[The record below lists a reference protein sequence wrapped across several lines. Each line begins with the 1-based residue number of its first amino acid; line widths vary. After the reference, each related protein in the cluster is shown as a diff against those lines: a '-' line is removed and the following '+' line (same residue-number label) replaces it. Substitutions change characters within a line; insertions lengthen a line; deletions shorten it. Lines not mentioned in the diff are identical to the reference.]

1 MSIQGYFRRAKQWLS
16 QSSEQALDRAYVAA
30 QRLRAIEDR
39 YFSGQRIA
47 AENADYGQSSQTY
60 FDGKR
65 NEYLSEIK
73 WQLALFH
80 KKGNVV
86 RDPDYRRTEV
96 QVSEQPSDW
105 YTIDVVDQPA
115 AVLKKLQYIDETL
128 NRYRVPLS
136 NSALIQQAVASNPT
150 AAQRA
155 SNGRFRGSTSAQTT
169 TKARSKAP
177 PGSSKAYVPKPEIAQ
192 PKEEEVPSN
201 VDALSDQASFLP
213 RSILRTVDRIKQ
225 ELDPEAEEEV
235 VQSFRVSRAK
245 TFSALKFI
253 LLLIIVPLLV
263 QQVSK
268 NILVGPIVDRGY
280 VAAIQRDQADNF
292 LNMEMEEEA
301 LHELQRYSE
310 RLRFEEFIGKVEP
323 MSEGEIEERIR
334 EKAIEIEAEYLALST
349 NAIKNI
355 FADIFAS
362 VAFAAV
368 LLNSRREVAILKSFI
383 DEIVY
388 GLSDSAKAFIIILF
402 TDTFVGYHSPHGWE
416 VLLEGISRH
425 FGLPANRDFIFLFI
439 ATFPVILDTVF
450 KYWIFRY
457 LNRISPSAVAT
468 YRNMNEG

>member
-16 QSSEQALDRAYVAA
+16 QTPERALDRAYVAA
-30 QRLRAIEDR
+30 QRIRAIEDR

-47 AENADYGQSSQTY
+47 PENADYGQSSQAY
-60 FDGKR
+60 FDGELKR
-65 NEYLSEIK
+65 YLSEIRG
-73 WQLALFH
+73 QLALFRRSR
-80 KKGNVV
+80 NII
-86 RDPDYRRTEV
+86 RDPDYRSAEV
-96 QVSEQPSDW
+96 QVAEQPSDW
-105 YTIDVVDQPA
+105 YTVDVMDQPA

-128 NRYRVPLS
+128 NCYRATQA
-136 NSALIQQAVASNPT
+136 SAASIQRLFQPESAAVT
-150 AAQRA
+150 ARA
-155 SNGRFRGSTSAQTT
+155 KGARSTGSAQAAATINSR
-169 TKARSKAP
+169 AKAP
-177 PGSSKAYVPKPEIAQ
+177 TGEANAYVPKPEISQ
-192 PKEEEVPSN
+192 PKDGSSSN

-235 VQSFRVSRAK
+235 VQSFRLSRAK
-245 TFSALKFI
+245 TLSALKFI

-268 NILVGPIVDRGY
+268 NIIVGPIVDRVY
-280 VAAIQRDQADNF
+280 VAAIERGQADNF

-301 LHELQRYSE
+301 LHELQQYSE

-323 MSEGEIEERIR
+323 MSEVEIEERIR
-334 EKAIEIEAEYLALST
+334 EKAREIESAYLALST

-362 VAFAAV
+362 LAFAAV
-368 LLNSRREVAILKSFI
+368 LANSRREIAILKSFI

-388 GLSDSAKAFIIILF
+388 GLSDSAKAFMIILF
-402 TDTFVGYHSPHGWE
+402 TDTFVGFHSPHGWE

-468 YRNMNEG
+468 YKNMNE

>member
-30 QRLRAIEDR
+30 QRLRSIEDR
-39 YFSGQRIA
+39 YFNGQRIA

-60 FDGKR
+60 FDSKLK
-65 NEYLSEIK
+65 EYLSEIK

-80 KKGNVV
+80 KRGSTV
-86 RDPDYRRTEV
+86 RDPDYRRAEV

-105 YTIDVVDQPA
+105 YTVDVVDQPA

-128 NRYRVPLS
+128 SRYRTPR
-136 NSALIQQAVASNPT
+136 NSALVQQSVSSNKAASRKASNDGLLGS
-150 AAQRA
+150 A
-155 SNGRFRGSTSAQTT
+155 STQTT
-169 TKARSKAP
+169 TKARSKTPA
-177 PGSSKAYVPKPEIAQ
+177 GSPKAYVPKPEMVQ
-192 PKEEEVPSN
+192 PREEEVPSN

-225 ELDPEAEEEV
+225 ELDPDAEEEV

-245 TFSALKFI
+245 TLSALKFI

-334 EKAIEIEAEYLALST
+334 EKAIELEAEYLALST
-349 NAIKNI
+349 NAIKNV

-368 LLNSRREVAILKSFI
+368 LLNSRREIAILKSFI

-468 YRNMNEG
+468 YRTMNE

>member
-30 QRLRAIEDR
+30 QRLRSIEDR
-39 YFSGQRIA
+39 YFNGQRIA

-60 FDGKR
+60 FDSKR

-86 RDPDYRRTEV
+86 RDPDYRRAEV

-105 YTIDVVDQPA
+105 YTVDVVDQPA

-128 NRYRVPLS
+128 NRYRVPS
-136 NSALIQQAVASNPT
+136 NSALIQQSVSSNPT

-155 SNGRFRGSTSAQTT
+155 SNGRLASFSTKTT

-177 PGSSKAYVPKPEIAQ
+177 AGSPKAYVPKPEMAQ
-192 PKEEEVPSN
+192 PREEEVPSN

-235 VQSFRVSRAK
+235 VQSFRMSRAK

-280 VAAIQRDQADNF
+280 IAAIQRDQADNF

-301 LHELQRYSE
+301 LHELQRFSE

>member
-39 YFSGQRIA
+39 YFNGQRIA

-60 FDGKR
+60 FDGKLK
-65 NEYLSEIK
+65 EYLSEIK

-86 RDPDYRRTEV
+86 RDPDYRRAEV
-96 QVSEQPSDW
+96 QVSDQPSDW
-105 YTIDVVDQPA
+105 YTVDVVDQPA
-115 AVLKKLQYIDETL
+115 SVLKKLQYIDETL
-128 NRYRVPLS
+128 NRYQIAQSKAALVPRSVRS
-136 NSALIQQAVASNPT
+136 NAAVTSSSRSD
-150 AAQRA
+150 AAQTAINSSR
-155 SNGRFRGSTSAQTT
+155 
-169 TKARSKAP
+169 TKASPTSPQAYTPKSDSIRSKDD
-177 PGSSKAYVPKPEIAQ
+177 
-192 PKEEEVPSN
+192 VPSSA
-201 VDALSDQASFLP
+201 DALSDQASFLP

-235 VQSFRVSRAK
+235 VKSFRVSRAK
-245 TFSALKFI
+245 TLSALKFV

-268 NILVGPIVDRGY
+268 NILVGPVVDRGY

-323 MSEGEIEERIR
+323 MSEAEIEERIR

-368 LLNSRREVAILKSFI
+368 LLNSRREIAILKSFI

-402 TDTFVGYHSPHGWE
+402 TDTFVGFHSPHGWE

-468 YRNMNEG
+468 YRTMNE

>member
-30 QRLRAIEDR
+30 QRLRSIEDR
-39 YFSGQRIA
+39 YFNGQRIA

-60 FDGKR
+60 FDSKR

-86 RDPDYRRTEV
+86 RDPDYRRAEV

-105 YTIDVVDQPA
+105 YTVDVVDQPA

-128 NRYRVPLS
+128 NRYRVPS
-136 NSALIQQAVASNPT
+136 NSALIQQSVSSNPT

-155 SNGRFRGSTSAQTT
+155 SNGRLASFSTKTT

-177 PGSSKAYVPKPEIAQ
+177 AGSPKAYVPKPEMAQ
-192 PKEEEVPSN
+192 PREEEVPSN

-280 VAAIQRDQADNF
+280 IAAIQRDQADNF

-301 LHELQRYSE
+301 LHELQRFSE